1 MGELLH
7 ISDVVLSYISGD
19 WGEEVNTDGSLVEVA
34 CVRGADIN
42 NLKAG
47 IFDQLPI
54 RYIKESS
61 LRKNGLQVGNI
72 IIEKSGGSP
81 TQSTGR
87 VAYVSRES
95 LENRENIVCSNF
107 CAAFSIKPEWDS
119 QYIFYYLQYFYNT
132 GVFFNFEGKTSGLH
146 NLQIEQ
152 AFKAIPIKKIPLPEQ
167 KRIASVLSALDKKIA
182 LNRQI
187 NQNLEALARQLYDYW
202 FVQFD
207 FPNEEGKPYKS
218 SGGKMVYN
226 PILKREIPEGWEVK
240 EIGAILDKVKSSM
253 KLTTNEF
260 SANGKY
266 PIIDQATDTYYAGF
280 TDREGAV
287 LDQYPAVVFGDHSCA
302 VKYVNFPFVR
312 GADGTQV
319 MISKES
325 RISTE
330 YLYFAVK
337 DVKIGKGY
345 ARHYSFLKSSLIIV
359 PAQELALDFH
369 EQVGKLFNQ
378 ITLNRKQILSLTRQ
392 RDGLLPLLMNGQVNF
407 DLLVYDII
415 FARK

>member
-1 MGELLH
+1 MNWKKAKISQLIEEFERGISYTSEEILDPTGIPMMNLACIDKTGFYRDGEMKF
-7 ISDVVLSYISGD
+7 YSGKYA
-19 WGEEVNTDGSLVEVA
+19 EEDLVYPNEMLIACTDLT
-34 CVRGADIN
+34 RNADIIGTPIMVPCDN
-42 NLKAG
+42 DFYLFTMDLAKLTTKPCIDKMFLYYALKTSTY
-47 IFDQLPI
+47 
-54 RYIKESS
+54 RKYIKKWATGTTVLHLN
-61 LRKNGLQVGNI
+61 LRGVYDYELWYP
-72 IIEKSGGSP
+72 ED
-81 TQSTGR
+81 
-87 VAYVSRES
+87 
-95 LENRENIVCSNF
+95 LEDQKKL
-107 CAAFSIKPEWDS
+107 SI
-119 QYIFYYLQYFYNT
+119 L
-132 GVFFNFEGKTSGLH
+132 
-146 NLQIEQ
+146 
-152 AFKAIPIKKIPLPEQ
+152 
-167 KRIASVLSALDKKIA
+167 LSALDRKIA

-207 FPNEEGKPYKS
+207 FPDANGKPYKS

-226 PILKREIPEGWEVK
+226 PILKREIPAGWEVK

-280 TDREGAV
+280 TDREDAV

-319 MISKES
+319 MISKEP

-359 PAQELALDFH
+359 PSQELALEFQ
-369 EQVGKLFNQ
+369 EQAGKLFNQ
-378 ITLNRKQILSLTRQ
+378 ITLNRKQILSLTKQ
-392 RDGLLPLLMNGQVNF
+392 RDELLPLLMNGQVT
-407 DLLVYDII
+407 VE
-415 FARK
+415 